1 MRVRY
6 VAHLMGLMRLKMRLN
21 CHQKDVRVSG
31 AAALIMR
38 QFWICVGRK
47 GSCKGRWFGLLL
59 LMLVVGC
66 SEPEVVVT
74 AVSTQSPE
82 VQLGN
87 DVYVR
92 ECGACHSTFPDTVIV
107 GPSLFGIGQ
116 RAKTRVLGQDG
127 RTYLFTSILLPDEYL
142 VDGYE
147 NLMPAT
153 FGKTLTGEELDG
165 VVAYLMTL
173 GE

>member
-1 MRVRY
+1 
-6 VAHLMGLMRLKMRLN
+6 MGRR
-21 CHQKDVRVSG
+21 
-31 AAALIMR
+31 
-38 QFWICVGRK
+38 GRGK
-47 GSCKGRWFGLLL
+47 LQEARGKGQVPTESWASCKWQGGSCKWLCLVLLVL
-59 LMLVVGC
+59 IVGC
-66 SEPEVVVT
+66 SEPEVVET
-74 AVSTQSPE
+74 AVPTQSPE

-92 ECGACHSTFPDTVIV
+92 ECGACHSAFADTVIV
-107 GPSLFGIGQ
+107 GPSLYGVGE
-116 RAKTRVLGQDG
+116 RAETRVAGQDG
-127 RTYLFTSILLPDEYL
+127 RTYLFTSILLPDEFL

-173 GE
+173 GQ